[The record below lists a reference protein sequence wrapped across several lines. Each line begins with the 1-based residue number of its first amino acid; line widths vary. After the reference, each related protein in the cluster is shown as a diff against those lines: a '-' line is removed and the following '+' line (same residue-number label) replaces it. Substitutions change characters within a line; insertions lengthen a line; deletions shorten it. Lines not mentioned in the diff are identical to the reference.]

1 MMRFEPFAELDRMT
15 QEVFQRTPAVPV
27 DAYRLGERFFL
38 HLDLPGVDP
47 GSIDVTVER
56 NTLTVSANR
65 TIGDPEGGQW
75 VARER
80 AYGTFVRRF
89 QLGDGLAVDQID
101 AGYTDGVLTIS
112 IPVAEQAKPRKIN
125 VEVSE
130 KTSDKALAG

>member
-1 MMRFEPFAELDRMT
+1 MTMMRFEPFAELDRVT
-15 QEVFQRTPAVPV
+15 QEVFNQRAPAVPV

-80 AYGTFVRRF
+80 PYGTFVRRF
-89 QLGDGLAVDQID
+89 HLGDGLAADQID
-101 AGYTDGVLTIS
+101 AGYDDGVLTIS

-125 VEVSE
+125 VEVS
-130 KTSDKALAG
+130 DKALSG

>member
-1 MMRFEPFAELDRMT
+1 M
-15 QEVFQRTPAVPV
+15 
-27 DAYRLGERFFL
+27 
-38 HLDLPGVDP
+38 
-47 GSIDVTVER
+47 TVER

-80 AYGTFVRRF
+80 PYGTFVRRF
-89 QLGDGLAVDQID
+89 HLGDGLAADQID

-125 VEVSE
+125 VEVSDKAPE
-130 KTSDKALAG
+130 KALAG

>member
-1 MMRFEPFAELDRMT
+1 MMMRFEPFAELDRFS
-15 QEVFQRTPAVPV
+15 QEVFGQRAPAVPV

-56 NTLTVSANR
+56 NMLTVSANR

-80 AYGTFVRRF
+80 PYGTFVRRF
-89 QLGDGLAVDQID
+89 HLGDGLATDQID
-101 AGYTDGVLTIS
+101 AGYNDGVLTIS
-112 IPVAEQAKPRKIN
+112 IPVAEQAKPRKIT
-125 VEVSE
+125 VDV
-130 KTSDKALAG
+130 SDKALAG